1 MQWFNRLTIGRKLT
15 LGFAVMLL
23 FMGIIGW
30 TGYSGIHRTDA
41 YLDEIFAV
49 RLPSIDYLIETD
61 RDLQQLLV
69 AERSMVFA
77 DVNSDTFKQLL
88 QEYETNLKQSLE
100 RWDKYKAFPATDQKR
115 ALMTQYD
122 AARTQW
128 QTISRQVVD
137 SRRQDTREG
146 RRLALDLTL
155 GKAKEHFEHMRD
167 FLDQLTEMELNA
179 AHAANTDAEVIYSR
193 TVMWFVLMVVAALAV
208 GLGLATG
215 IGAAIT
221 RPLNAAV
228 AGLKDI
234 AEGEGDLTK
243 RLAVK
248 SQDEVGELC
257 RWLNTFL
264 EKLQDMV
271 RRITAG
277 AQTLGRSAE
286 TLTTISED
294 MTQGADA
301 MAGKSNAVATAA
313 EEMSTNINS
322 VAAAMEQ
329 ASTNMSSVSSATEQ
343 MGSTIAEIAVH
354 TEKARTITGD
364 AVHQTKQTSSKM
376 DQLGEAAKSIS
387 KVTEVITEISEQ
399 TNLLA
404 LNATIEAARAGEA
417 GKGFAVVAN
426 EIKELA
432 RQTAAA
438 TQEIKAQIAGV
449 QGSTQET
456 IGQIGHISK
465 VINDINEIV
474 STISSATEE
483 QSTAT
488 KDIAANVAQASSGL
502 NEVNQNVAQSSSV
515 STDIAEEI
523 AGINQGVGDMSNRCS
538 QVNASA
544 LDLKQLADQLNEMMG
559 RFKV

>member
-1 MQWFNRLTIGRKLT
+1 MRWYNRLTIGRKLT

-23 FMGIIGW
+23 FIGTIGW
-30 TGYSGIHRTDA
+30 TGYKGVYKTNA
-41 YLDEIFAV
+41 YLHDIFAV

-77 DVNSDTFKQLL
+77 DANSEAFKQLL
-88 QEYETNLKQSLE
+88 NEYETNLKQSQE
-100 RWDKYKAFPATDQKR
+100 RWEKFKAFPATERKK
-115 ALMTQYD
+115 AIMAQYD
-122 AARTQW
+122 TARTEWLQVS
-128 QTISRQVVD
+128 QQVVNG
-137 SRRQDTREG
+137 RKEDTREG

-155 GKAKEHFEHMRD
+155 SMARERFEKMRD
-167 FLDQLTEMELNA
+167 YLDQLTELELKA
-179 AHAANTDAEVIYSR
+179 AEEANTESKALYGR
-193 TVMWFVLMVVAALAV
+193 TTMGFAVTVVVALGV
-208 GLGLATG
+208 GLLLAMV
-215 IGAAIT
+215 IGASIT
-221 RPLNAAV
+221 RPLDAAV

-248 SQDEVGELC
+248 SRDEVGELSK
-257 RWLNTFL
+257 WLNTFL

-271 RRITAG
+271 RRITTS
-277 AQTLGRSAE
+277 AQTLAHSAE

-294 MTQGADA
+294 MTQGADK
-301 MAGKSNAVATAA
+301 MTGNSNAVATAA

-322 VAAAMEQ
+322 VAAALEQ

-354 TEKARTITGD
+354 TEKARTITSD
-364 AVHQTKQTSSKM
+364 AVTQTKQTTTKM
-376 DQLGEAAKSIS
+376 DQLGEAAQSIS

-404 LNATIEAARAGEA
+404 LNATIEAARAGDA

-432 RQTAAA
+432 RQTSAA
-438 TQEIKAQIAGV
+438 TQEIKGKIAGI
-449 QGSTQET
+449 QGSTRET
-456 IGQIGHISK
+456 MGQIGQISK

-488 KDIAANVAQASSGL
+488 KDIAANVAQASTGIH
-502 NEVNQNVAQSSSV
+502 EVNQNVAQSSSV
-515 STDIAEEI
+515 SRDIAQDI
-523 AGINQGVGDMSNRCS
+523 AGINQGMGDMSNRCS

-544 LDLKQLADQLNEMMG
+544 LELKQLADQLNQMMG
-559 RFKV
+559 GFKV